1 MKLTL
6 KIKLLPS
13 DIQTDMLLQTMRESN
28 AACDAISDIAWHN
41 KLFNQFKLHKLSYES
56 IRASFNL
63 SAQMVIRCLSKVCDS
78 YKLDKK
84 TNRAFKPL
92 GAIAYD
98 SRILTYKNGIASI
111 WCIGGREKMPFVC
124 HNQKYIPYIKGEA
137 DLIYKKG
144 KFYLFQTCEVP
155 EEDLHE
161 VDEFIGVDFGCTDIV
176 ATSDNQIVSSK
187 WVNDY
192 RVKREKIRS
201 SIQRKG
207 TKSSKK
213 LLKRLSGKEK
223 TTAKIIN
230 HTISKELVLRAK
242 EQGNGIAIENLT
254 HIRSRAEKKVRK
266 KQRGLRSKWTYNQL
280 RQFITY
286 KCQLNGVKLV
296 VINPAYTSQTCHS
309 CMCIG
314 KRNSKNFFCKTC
326 GNYDADINAAKVISL
341 VGLSVNQPEKASIC
355 SCQLHRA

>member
-6 KIKLLPS
+6 KIKLLPT
-13 DIQTDMLLQTMRESN
+13 DIQKENLLNTIRTAN
-28 AACDAISDIAWHN
+28 NVCDSISEIAWSN
-41 KLFNQFKLHKLSYES
+41 KVFNQFKLHSICYDT
-56 IRASFNL
+56 IRASCNL
-63 SAQMVIRCLSKVCDS
+63 SSQMVIRCLSKVCDS

-84 TNRAFKPL
+84 TKRTFKEL
-92 GAIAYD
+92 GSIAYD
-98 SRILTYKNGIASI
+98 SRILTYKKDSVSI

-124 HNQKYIPYIKGEA
+124 HNQKFLPYIKGEA
-137 DLIYKKG
+137 DLIYIKG

-155 EEDLHE
+155 EEDLHNS
-161 VDEFIGVDFGCTDIV
+161 DEFIGVDFGCKDIV
-176 ATSDNQIVSSK
+176 ATSEGSIVSSK
-187 WVNDY
+187 KINNY

-230 HTISKELVLRAK
+230 HTISKELVLEAK
-242 EQGNGIAIENLT
+242 AKGKGIAIENLT
-254 HIRSRAEKKVRK
+254 YIRSRTEKKVRK
-266 KQRGLRSKWTYNQL
+266 QHRGLRSKWAYDQL

-286 KCQLNGVKLV
+286 KCELNGVKLV
-296 VINPAYTSQTCHS
+296 VVNPAYTSKTCHS

-314 KRNSKNFFCKTC
+314 KRVLKNFFCKTC
-326 GNYDADINAAKVISL
+326 GDFDADINAAKVISL
-341 VGLSVNQPEKASIC
+341 VGVGINNPEKSSIC
-355 SCQLHRA
+355 SCKLQCA

>member
-1 MKLTL
+1 M
-6 KIKLLPS
+6 
-13 DIQTDMLLQTMRESN
+13 
-28 AACDAISDIAWHN
+28 
-41 KLFNQFKLHKLSYES
+41 
-56 IRASFNL
+56 
-63 SAQMVIRCLSKVCDS
+63 
-78 YKLDKK
+78 
-84 TNRAFKPL
+84 PL
-92 GAIAYD
+92 
-98 SRILTYKNGIASI
+98 
-111 WCIGGREKMPFVC
+111 V
-124 HNQKYIPYIKGEA
+124 
-137 DLIYKKG
+137 
-144 KFYLFQTCEVP
+144 
-155 EEDLHE
+155 
-161 VDEFIGVDFGCTDIV
+161 CTDIV

-254 HIRSRAEKKVRK
+254 HIRSRTEKKVRK
-266 KQRGLRSKWTYNQL
+266 AQRGLRSKWTYNQL

>member
-137 DLIYKKG
+137 DLIYKK
-144 KFYLFQTCEVP
+144 
-155 EEDLHE
+155 
-161 VDEFIGVDFGCTDIV
+161 
-176 ATSDNQIVSSK
+176 
-187 WVNDY
+187 
-192 RVKREKIRS
+192 R
-201 SIQRKG
+201 
-207 TKSSKK
+207 
-213 LLKRLSGKEK
+213 
-223 TTAKIIN
+223 
-230 HTISKELVLRAK
+230 
-242 EQGNGIAIENLT
+242 
-254 HIRSRAEKKVRK
+254 
-266 KQRGLRSKWTYNQL
+266 
-280 RQFITY
+280 
-286 KCQLNGVKLV
+286 
-296 VINPAYTSQTCHS
+296 
-309 CMCIG
+309 
-314 KRNSKNFFCKTC
+314 
-326 GNYDADINAAKVISL
+326 
-341 VGLSVNQPEKASIC
+341 
-355 SCQLHRA
+355 

>member
-13 DIQTDMLLQTMRESN
+13 DIQKEKLLSTIRASN
-28 AACDAISDIAWHN
+28 IVCDSISEIAWSN
-41 KLFNQFKLHKLSYES
+41 KVFNQFKLHAISYDVT
-56 IRASFNL
+56 RASCDL
-63 SAQMVIRCLSKVCDS
+63 SSQMVVRCLSKVCDA

-84 TNRAFKPL
+84 SKRTFKEL
-92 GAIAYD
+92 GSIAYD
-98 SRILTYKNGIASI
+98 SRILTYKNNIASI
-111 WCIGGREKMPFVC
+111 WCIGGREKIPYVC
-124 HNQKYIPYIKGEA
+124 HNQKFLPYIKGEA
-137 DLIYKKG
+137 DLIYIKG

-155 EEDLHE
+155 EEDLHDS
-161 VDEFIGVDFGCTDIV
+161 DEFIGIDFGCKDII

-192 RVKREKIRS
+192 RIKREKIRS

-207 TKSSKK
+207 TKSSKR

-230 HTISKELVLRAK
+230 HTISKEVVLRAK
-242 EQGNGIAIENLT
+242 AQGKGIALEDLT
-254 HIRSRAEKKVRK
+254 HIRSRTEKKVRK
-266 KQRGLRSKWTYNQL
+266 AQRGLRSKWTYNQL

-296 VINPAYTSQTCHS
+296 VVRPHYTSQTCHS

-326 GNYDADINAAKVISL
+326 GNTDADLNAAKVISKL
-341 VGLSVNQPEKASIC
+341 GLSVNRPESASVC
-355 SCQLHRA
+355 SCKLLSA